1 LRGPTYS
8 LGAVTNERVFVRDR
22 HYAAATHE
30 FTTNYFQAY
39 DVELAP
45 GTNVFH
51 LRATDRA
58 GNVTETNFTF
68 VLEPD
73 TEPPALTFTWP
84 KPGAVIAADKVTVRG
99 WLDDATATLTAQ
111 WVAPPGQT
119 NECEAVV
126 ERHGRF
132 WLRGLPLSAG
142 TNEFILK
149 AVDAWTNTL
158 VTNLTLVRGALWGF
172 RPAPAFPAHQAGED
186 TGAPL

>member
-1 LRGPTYS
+1 MI
-8 LGAVTNERVFVRDR
+8 F
-22 HYAAATHE
+22 
-30 FTTNYFQAY
+30 
-39 DVELAP
+39 
-45 GTNVFH
+45 
-51 LRATDRA
+51 
-58 GNVTETNFTF
+58 
-68 VLEPD
+68 
-73 TEPPALTFTWP
+73 TFTWP
-84 KPGAVIAADKVTVRG
+84 KPGAVIAADTVTVRG
-99 WLDDATATLTAQ
+99 WLEDPTATLTAE
-111 WVAPPGQT
+111 WVAPPCQT